1 MPSRSNQSPENRG
14 IDWLAILR
22 TLLIQV
28 LVLLALSGAVIRYLN
43 WSSDTAWAEFVAASK
58 SSVLDPGHR
67 PPSSAPVQTVKH
79 QAPCDRR
86 S

>member
-1 MPSRSNQSPENRG
+1 VPSRSNQSPENRG

-28 LVLLALSGAVIRYLN
+28 LVLLALSGAVIRYLD
-43 WSSDTAWAEFVAASK
+43 WSSDTAWAEFVAAGK

-67 PPSSAPVQTVKH
+67 PPSSAPVQTVKRR
-79 QAPCDRR
+79 APCDRR